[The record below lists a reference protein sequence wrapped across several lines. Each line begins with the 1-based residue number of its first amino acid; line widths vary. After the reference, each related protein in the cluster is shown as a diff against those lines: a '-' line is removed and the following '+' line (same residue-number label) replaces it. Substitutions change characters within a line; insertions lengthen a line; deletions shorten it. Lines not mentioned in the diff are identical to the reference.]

1 MKFIKS
7 DKRISSEVITL
18 AIPIIFSNLSR
29 VIMGLTD
36 MAMVSRL
43 GAVALAA
50 TGMGSLLL
58 WVVMSMG
65 IGVRTAVQ
73 TVTSRRLGQKI
84 FDECGHALHNG
95 IMLAFLLAIPATL
108 LGTYFSVEIAEIFL
122 QDSDVIPQCAS
133 YMYIGFYGIFFVLSG
148 FAFQGFYTG
157 IEQTKIHMK
166 VTIVSNLINV
176 YLNAGLIYGTDGVTA
191 FFEKIGIP
199 WMAVLWQW
207 YDFPA
212 MAVKGAALATVIAS
226 GWMVVQYSFH
236 ILNEKVKKYKPLQF
250 QYSSKN
256 LIQQIKLGFPIGA
269 QEVISMTGF
278 AIFYKIIGT
287 IGTIELATSEV
298 ILNIA
303 HASFMPAVGVGMAA
317 ATLVGKYLGEE
328 DPDNAEL
335 AIWSALKWA
344 LLIMGSMGLLFIF
357 GPHWVITIFSDEP
370 EIIRLGIPCL
380 RIIGV
385 LQFFDAIGLTLF
397 FVLTG
402 AGNTRFPAIMN
413 MATCWLMFLPLSYY
427 LSIYLKMGIIGAWFG
442 FAAWIVPFAI
452 IMALKVSTGSWKKIE
467 V

>member
-43 GAVALAA
+43 GVVALAA

-95 IMLAFLLAIPATL
+95 MMLAFLLAIPATL
-108 LGTYFSVEIAEIFL
+108 LGTYYSVEIAEIFL

-427 LSIYLKMGIIGAWFG
+427 LSIYLEMGIIGAWFG

>member
-1 MKFIKS
+1 MRFIKS
-7 DKRISSEVITL
+7 DKRISMEVITL

-58 WVVMSMG
+58 WVIMSMG
-65 IGVRTAVQ
+65 IGLRTAVQ
-73 TVTSRRLGQKI
+73 TITARRLGQKL
-84 FDECGHALHNG
+84 FSECGHALHNG
-95 IMLAFLLAIPATL
+95 IILAIILAIPATL
-108 LGTYFSVEIAEIFL
+108 LGTYYSLEIAELFL
-122 QDSDVIPQCAS
+122 NDLIVIPQCAN
-133 YMYIGFYGIFFVLSG
+133 YLHIGFYGIFFVLVS

-157 IEQTKIHMK
+157 VEQTKIHMK
-166 VTIVSNLINV
+166 VTIISNIINV
-176 YLNAGLIYGTDGVTA
+176 YLNAALIYGTDGVTS
-191 FFEKIGIP
+191 FFQKIELP
-199 WMAVLWQW
+199 WIAVLWQW
-207 YDFPA
+207 YDFPV

-226 GWMVVQYSFH
+226 GWMVIQYSFY
-236 ILNEKVKKYKPLQF
+236 ILNKKIKKYKPVAF
-250 QYSSKN
+250 QYSVKN
-256 LIQQIKLGFPIGA
+256 IIQQIKLGFPIGA

-278 AIFYKIIGT
+278 AVFYKIIGI

-328 DPDNAEL
+328 NPDNAEL

-357 GPHWVITIFSDEP
+357 GPQWVIPIFSDDP

-380 RIIGV
+380 QIIGV
-385 LQFFDAIGLTLF
+385 LQYFDAIGLTLF

-402 AGNTRFPAIMN
+402 AGNTRFPAILN
-413 MATCWLMFLPLSYY
+413 MSACWLLFLPLSYY
-427 LSIYLKMGIIGAWFG
+427 LSIYLNMGIIGAWLG
-442 FAAWIVPFAI
+442 FAAWIVPCAI
-452 IMALKVSTGSWKKIE
+452 IMALKVSTGSWKGIE

>member
-1 MKFIKS
+1 
-7 DKRISSEVITL
+7 
-18 AIPIIFSNLSR
+18 
-29 VIMGLTD
+29 MGLTD

-43 GAVALAA
+43 GVVALAA

-95 IMLAFLLAIPATL
+95 MMLAFLLAIPATL
-108 LGTYFSVEIAEIFL
+108 LGTYYSVEIAEIFL

-226 GWMVVQYSFH
+226 GWMVVQYSLH

>member
-1 MKFIKS
+1 
-7 DKRISSEVITL
+7 
-18 AIPIIFSNLSR
+18 
-29 VIMGLTD
+29 MGLTD

-43 GAVALAA
+43 GAIALAA

-58 WVVMSMG
+58 WVIMSMG
-65 IGVRTAVQ
+65 IGLRTAVQ
-73 TVTSRRLGQKI
+73 TVTSRRLGQKL
-84 FDECGHALHNG
+84 FSECGHALHNG
-95 IMLAFLLAIPATL
+95 IILAIILAIPATL
-108 LGTYFSVEIAEIFL
+108 LGTYYSIEIAELFL
-122 QDSDVIPQCAS
+122 EDSDVIPQCAN
-133 YMYIGFYGIFFVLSG
+133 YIHIGIYGVLFVLIS

-166 VTIVSNLINV
+166 VTIISNIINV
-176 YLNAGLIYGTDGVTA
+176 YLNAGLIYGTEGVTA
-191 FFEKIGIP
+191 FFEKIGLP
-199 WMAVLWQW
+199 WIAVLWQW
-207 YDFPA
+207 YDFPV

-226 GWMVVQYSFH
+226 GWMIIQYSFY
-236 ILNEKVKKYKPLQF
+236 ILNEKIKIYKPVRF
-250 QYSSKN
+250 QYSAKN
-256 LIQQIKLGFPIGA
+256 IIQQIKLGFPIGA
-269 QEVISMTGF
+269 QEVISMIGF

-328 DPDNAEL
+328 NPENAEL

-357 GPHWVITIFSDEP
+357 GPQWVIPIFSDDP

-380 RIIGV
+380 QIIGV

-402 AGNTRFPAIMN
+402 AGNTRFPAIIN
-413 MATCWLMFLPLSYY
+413 MTTCWFLFLPLSYY
-427 LSIYLKMGIIGAWFG
+427 LSIYLKMGIIGAWLG
-442 FAAWIVPFAI
+442 FAAWIIPFAV

>member
-84 FDECGHALHNG
+84 FHECGHALHNG
-95 IMLAFLLAIPATL
+95 LMLVLIIAIPATL
-108 LGTYFSVEIAEIFL
+108 LGIYYSHEIAELFL
-122 QDSDVIPQCAS
+122 DDLLVIPQCAS

-212 MAVKGAALATVIAS
+212 MGVKGAALATVIAS

-328 DPDNAEL
+328 NPDNAEL

-357 GPHWVITIFSDEP
+357 GPHWVITIFSNDP
-370 EIIRLGIPCL
+370 DIIRMGIPCL
-380 RIIGV
+380 QIIGV

>member
-43 GAVALAA
+43 GVVALAA

-95 IMLAFLLAIPATL
+95 MMLAFLLAIPATL
-108 LGTYFSVEIAEIFL
+108 LGTYYSVEIAEIFL

-176 YLNAGLIYGTDGVTA
+176 YLNAGLIYGTDGVTS

-328 DPDNAEL
+328 NPDNAEL
-335 AIWSALKWA
+335 AIWSALKWS

-357 GPHWVITIFSDEP
+357 GPQWVIPIFSDDR

-380 RIIGV
+380 QIIGI

-402 AGNTRFPAIMN
+402 AGNTRFPAIAN
-413 MATCWLMFLPLSYY
+413 MATCWILFLPLSYY
-427 LSIYLKMGIIGAWFG
+427 LSIHLKMGILGAWIG
-442 FAAWIVPFAI
+442 FSAWIIPFAF
-452 IMALKVSTGSWKKIE
+452 IMALKVSSGSWKQIK

>member
-1 MKFIKS
+1 MKFNKF
-7 DKRISSEVITL
+7 DKRISSEIITL

-29 VIMGLTD
+29 VVMGLTD

-84 FDECGHALHNG
+84 FHECGHALHNG
-95 IMLAFLLAIPATL
+95 IILVLIIAIPATL
-108 LGTYFSVEIAEIFL
+108 FGTYYAHEIAELFL
-122 QDSDVIPQCAS
+122 DDLLVISQCAN
-133 YMYIGFYGIFFVLSG
+133 YIHIGFYGVFFVLAA

-157 IEQTKIHMK
+157 VEETKIHMK
-166 VTIVSNLINV
+166 VTIVSNIINV
-176 YLNAGLIYGTDGVTA
+176 YLNAGLIYGSEGIKI
-191 FFEKIGIP
+191 FFEKLGFPHLAIF
-199 WMAVLWQW
+199 WQW

-226 GWMVVQYSFH
+226 GWAVIQYSLH
-236 ILNEKVKKYKPLQF
+236 IVNEKIKRYEPFRF
-250 QYSSKN
+250 QYSATN

-287 IGTIELATSEV
+287 IGTVELATSEV

-335 AIWSALKWA
+335 SVWA
-344 LLIMGSMGLLFIF
+344 
-357 GPHWVITIFSDEP
+357 
-370 EIIRLGIPCL
+370 
-380 RIIGV
+380 
-385 LQFFDAIGLTLF
+385 A
-397 FVLTG
+397 
-402 AGNTRFPAIMN
+402 
-413 MATCWLMFLPLSYY
+413 
-427 LSIYLKMGIIGAWFG
+427 
-442 FAAWIVPFAI
+442 
-452 IMALKVSTGSWKKIE
+452 
-467 V
+467 

>member
-1 MKFIKS
+1 MNFIKS

-29 VIMGLTD
+29 VVMGLTD

-58 WVVMSMG
+58 WVIMSMG
-65 IGVRTAVQ
+65 IGLRTAVQ
-73 TVTSRRLGQKI
+73 TVTSRRLGQKL
-84 FDECGHALHNG
+84 FPECGHALHNG
-95 IMLAFLLAIPATL
+95 VILSVILAIPATL
-108 LGTYFSVEIAEIFL
+108 LGTYYSVGIAELFL
-122 QDSDVIPQCAS
+122 QDPEVIPQCAN
-133 YMYIGFYGIFFVLSG
+133 YLYVGFYGIFFVLVG

-157 IEQTKIHMK
+157 VEQTKIHMK
-166 VTIVSNLINV
+166 VTIVSNIINV

-191 FFEKIGIP
+191 FFEKIGLP
-199 WMAVLWQW
+199 WIAVLWQW

-226 GWMVVQYSFH
+226 GWMVTQYVIH
-236 ILNEKVKKYKPLQF
+236 IINEKIIKYKPLNF
-250 QYSSKN
+250 QYSAKN
-256 LIQQIKLGFPIGA
+256 LLQQIKLGFPIGA

-278 AIFYKIIGT
+278 AVFYKIIGI

-317 ATLVGKYLGEE
+317 ATLIGKYLGEE
-328 DPDNAEL
+328 DPNNAEL

-344 LLIMGSMGLLFIF
+344 LLIMGGMGILFIF
-357 GPHWVITIFSDEP
+357 GPQWVIPIFSDDP

-380 RIIGV
+380 QIIGV

-413 MATCWLMFLPLSYY
+413 MATCWLLFLPLSYY

-442 FAAWIVPFAI
+442 FAAWIIPFAT
-452 IMALKVSTGSWKKIE
+452 IMALKVSTGSWKKIK

>member
-1 MKFIKS
+1 MKFNKF
-7 DKRISSEVITL
+7 DKRISSEIITL

-29 VIMGLTD
+29 VVMGLTD

-43 GAVALAA
+43 GAAALAA

-84 FDECGHALHNG
+84 FHECGHALHNG
-95 IMLAFLLAIPATL
+95 IILVLIIAIPATL
-108 LGTYFSVEIAEIFL
+108 LGTYYSHNISELFL
-122 QDSDVIPQCAS
+122 DDLLVISQCAN
-133 YMYIGFYGIFFVLSG
+133 YIYIGFYGLFFVLTA

-157 IEQTKIHMK
+157 VEQTKIHMK
-166 VTIVSNLINV
+166 VTIVSNIINV
-176 YLNAGLIYGTDGVTA
+176 YLNAGLIYGTDGINI
-191 FFEKIGIP
+191 FFENIGFPHFAIF
-199 WMAVLWQW
+199 WQW
-207 YDFPA
+207 YNFPA

-226 GWMVVQYSFH
+226 GWAVIQYSLH
-236 ILNEKVKKYKPLQF
+236 IVNDKIRKYEPFRF
-250 QYSSKN
+250 QYSATN

-287 IGTIELATSEV
+287 IGTVELATSEV

-335 AIWSALKWA
+335 SVWAALKWS
-344 LLIMGSMGLLFIF
+344 LIIMGSMGILFIF
-357 GPHWVITIFSDEP
+357 GPHWVIPIFSNDP
-370 EIIRLGIPCL
+370 DIIRMGIPCL
-380 RIIGV
+380 QIIGV
-385 LQFFDAIGLTLF
+385 LQYFDAIGLTLF

-427 LSIYLKMGIIGAWFG
+427 LSIYLKMGIVGAWIG